1 MQWEENLGRELAIR
15 NTPYK
20 DQMDDMDARLAAIK
34 SVDEETA
41 DRFMAL
47 VKKEVDEGKALK
59 ALVVYSV
66 NRANAPRYVWQSTD
80 YTSQFR

>member
-1 MQWEENLGRELAIR
+1 MQWGENLGRELAIEE
-15 NTPYK
+15 YSLQ

-47 VKKEVDEGKALK
+47 VKKEVDEPKKGFEALGS
-59 ALVVYSV
+59 L
-66 NRANAPRYVWQSTD
+66 
-80 YTSQFR
+80 FG